1 MHIDPI
7 KDAARH
13 FDAIDSATD
22 RLIRAELHAM
32 SVFNGAIRTGD
43 ANAIVTFA
51 PMLPDWHKA
60 GRPYHYGPGT
70 PKRFQTVT
78 ELFAES
84 LDFEDGPTTTELYQL
99 LINAAAGVDCKDSAQ
114 QLLARMKASWAKYN
128 AEYYLED
135 EDDDRDC

>member
-43 ANAIVTFA
+43 ANAIV
-51 PMLPDWHKA
+51 PLLPCCRIGIRRGA
-60 GRPYHYGPGT
+60 R
-70 PKRFQTVT
+70 
-78 ELFAES
+78 
-84 LDFEDGPTTTELYQL
+84 TTT
-99 LINAAAGVDCKDSAQ
+99 AQ
-114 QLLARMKASWAKYN
+114 ARQSGFR
-128 AEYYLED
+128 L
-135 EDDDRDC
+135 